1 MTPMKAEQIEESNNE
16 MVNHLL
22 RLYPNADTKALLRF
36 VQEHYKKEVLKKK
49 TLIFSGG
56 QANTRHYFVS
66 RGLLRLYILDQNGRE
81 FNLLFAKEGQ
91 VLGDLATPKP
101 TLYNLE
107 TVEDSVL
114 YSIDNA
120 QMVEM
125 SKSILK
131 TEAFESIDL
140 MRRSY
145 VFLQQRL
152 VAILSKTAEDNYL
165 DLRDNNPD
173 LLQRL
178 PQYHIASYLGVSAE
192 FLSKIIARTSR
203 R

>member
-1 MTPMKAEQIEESNNE
+1 MKEDKIVDQTHN
-16 MVNHLL
+16 MVDHLL
-22 RLYPNADTKALLRF
+22 RLYPNADTSALLDF
-36 VQEHYKKEVLKKK
+36 VQEHYQMEVLKKK
-49 TLIFSGG
+49 ALIFSSG

-66 RGLLRLYILDQNGRE
+66 KGLLRLYILDQNGRE

-107 TVEDSVL
+107 TVEDSIL

-120 QMVEM
+120 QMIEM
-125 SKSILK
+125 SKTILNV
-131 TEAFESIDL
+131 EAFESVDL

-145 VFLQQRL
+145 IFLQQRL
-152 VAILSKTAEDNYL
+152 VSILSKTAEDNYL
-165 DLRDNNPD
+165 NLRNNNPD

-178 PQYHIASYLGVSAE
+178 PQYQIASYLGVSAE
-192 FLSKIIARTSR
+192 FLSKIIARTSKR
-203 R
+203 